1 MIRLLLL
8 VAALSIS
15 VAVYSAPSTLA
26 ERRQPLSE
34 AVEKVLSAFVQSCLP
49 EKQKQLTA
57 HMEEVVRTIGST
69 VKLTPEETQTL
80 QQASR
85 QAVDTTLKTWQPKAH
100 EAMRT
105 YLTRTSDAA
114 AIRHI
119 GMWQPEKAGPN
130 EPVEGWT
137 PPDEDAAWLATLKS
151 TLGTERLA
159 VWQEAHL
166 KDLQKAEAAISV
178 QLERW
183 IREARGPLNENLQ
196 NKIELMKKKLDLSD
210 SQVASLQKA
219 AESLL
224 DQLCSSERKRASTM
238 LLTLP
243 PAARDYIL
251 DRSTFYISFDRPSVD
266 SWNQSWNKEVAAIL
280 PADLSL
286 RWRKF
291 DTEARANEEKEYA
304 DMIKPS
310 EQQTEQ
316 RMQMEMDA
324 EIDGIVQA
332 LSLNKARETALRQ
345 LSKQAVQESLQKAR
359 KGWLQQARSYSPEDR
374 KRLRGRIYFGVND
387 NIQALR
393 LGTWTDGVKKLLS
406 EPEFKRMTVENTQRE
421 LRTYQALARACL
433 TEMDQSLMLTQE
445 QRRQLEP
452 LVTETMKPLMEQRR
466 QQYWS
471 YNSSQLFQ
479 AAAKVSQEDLRG
491 IVDPVQLRRWHD
503 LVEQK
508 STSQSTTPDMS
519 ASFTEVQDMEA
530 ATSRHLYKMFLA
542 ERGRALEVMMPQVE
556 EAARLLSLPAP
567 AVSRLTTAAKGAV
580 ESSLDYWRQMTEN
593 YVRRAAQNA
602 TPQTLLQ
609 ILAGT
614 ERSGAASRSEAS
626 PQNTELWK
634 SALQDAL
641 SAPQLKKLR
650 QSADER
656 HKYRLQAMA
665 SMSTSEVDRRRRLS
679 ADQSARVQ
687 TAIQQVLAEYLP
699 DIERYMTSHWF
710 LQYYHALVPV
720 AGVPEKELQA
730 ILTPEQWKLCKERDL
745 PDALQYWEGI
755 RSNHEQRMKR
765 DAAAAGKGVIINGG
779 LIDDE
784 E

>member
-1 MIRLLLL
+1 MIRLVLLA
-8 VAALSIS
+8 AALSIS
-15 VAVYSAPSTLA
+15 AAVYSAQSTLA
-26 ERRQPLSE
+26 ERKQPLSE

-57 HMEEVVRTIGST
+57 HMEEVVKAIGST
-69 VKLTPEETQTL
+69 VQLTPEETQTL

-130 EPVEGWT
+130 EPVEDWT
-137 PPDEDAAWLATLKS
+137 PPDEDAAWIATLKS
-151 TLGTERLA
+151 TLGTDRLA

-166 KDLQKAEAAISV
+166 KELQKAEAAISV

-183 IREARGPLNENLQ
+183 VREARGPLNENLQ
-196 NKIELMKKKLDLSD
+196 NKIELMKKKLELSD
-210 SQVASLQKA
+210 SQIAALQKA
-219 AESLL
+219 AETIL
-224 DQLCSSERKRASTM
+224 DQLCTSERKRASAM
-238 LLTLP
+238 LLALP

-251 DRSTFYISFDRPSVD
+251 DRSTFYINFDRPSVD
-266 SWNQSWNKEVAAIL
+266 SWNQSWNKEVSNVL
-280 PADLSL
+280 PVDITS
-286 RWRKF
+286 RWRQI
-291 DTEARANEEKEYA
+291 DTEERTKEEKEYA

-310 EQQTEQ
+310 EQQSEQ

-387 NIQALR
+387 DIQALR

-406 EPEFKRMTVENTQRE
+406 EPEFKRMTVDNTQRE

-452 LVTETMKPLMEQRR
+452 LVTETMKPLMEKRR

-471 YNSSQLFQ
+471 YNSVQLFQ

-491 IVDPVQLRRWHD
+491 IVDLVQLRRWHD

-508 STSQSTTPDMS
+508 ATSQSAAPDMS

-542 ERGRALEVMMPQVE
+542 ERSRALEVMMPQVE

-567 AVSRLTTAAKGAV
+567 VVSRLTTAAKGAV

-593 YVRRAAQNA
+593 YVWQAAQNA
-602 TPQTLLQ
+602 TPRTLLQ

-614 ERSGAASRSEAS
+614 ERSGAASRSDAR

-634 SALQDAL
+634 TTLQDAL
-641 SAPQLKKLR
+641 SDSQRQKLQ
-650 QSADER
+650 QSSDER
-656 HKYRLQAMA
+656 QKYRLQAMA

-765 DAAAAGKGVIINGG
+765 DAAAAGRGVIINGG

>member
-1 MIRLLLL
+1 MIRLVLLA
-8 VAALSIS
+8 AALSIS
-15 VAVYSAPSTLA
+15 AAVYSAQSTLA
-26 ERRQPLSE
+26 ERKQPLSE

-57 HMEEVVRTIGST
+57 HMEEVVKAIGST
-69 VKLTPEETQTL
+69 VQLTPEETQTL

-85 QAVDTTLKTWQPKAH
+85 QAVDTTLKIWQPKAH

-130 EPVEGWT
+130 EPVEDWT

-151 TLGTERLA
+151 TLGTDRLA
-159 VWQEAHL
+159 VWQEVHL
-166 KDLQKAEAAISV
+166 KELQKAESAISV

-183 IREARGPLNENLQ
+183 VREARGPLNENLQ
-196 NKIELMKKKLDLSD
+196 NKIELMKKKLELSD
-210 SQVASLQKA
+210 SQVAALQKA
-219 AESLL
+219 AETIL
-224 DQLCSSERKRASTM
+224 DQLCTSERKRASAM
-238 LLTLP
+238 LLALP

-251 DRSTFYISFDRPSVD
+251 DRSTFYINFDRPSVD
-266 SWNQSWNKEVAAIL
+266 AWNQSWNKEASNVL
-280 PADLSL
+280 PADLTS
-286 RWRKF
+286 RWRQI
-291 DTEARANEEKEYA
+291 DTEERTKEEQEYA

-310 EQQTEQ
+310 EQQAEQ
-316 RMQMEMDA
+316 RMQMEMEA
-324 EIDGIVQA
+324 EIDGLVQA
-332 LSLNKARETALRQ
+332 LSLNKERETALRQ

-359 KGWLQQARSYSPEDR
+359 KGWLQQARGYSPEDR
-374 KRLRGRIYFGVND
+374 KRLRGRIYFGVNED
-387 NIQALR
+387 SQALK

-406 EPEFKRMTVENTQRE
+406 EPEFKRMTLENTQRE
-421 LRTYQALARACL
+421 LRTYQALSCACL
-433 TEMDQSLMLTQE
+433 TEMDQTLMLTQE
-445 QRRQLEP
+445 QRRKLEP
-452 LVTETMKPLMEQRR
+452 LIAEAMKPLMEQRR

-471 YNSSQLFQ
+471 YNSVQLFQ
-479 AAAKVSQEDLRG
+479 TAAKVSHEDLRG
-491 IVDPVQLRRWHD
+491 ILDEVQLRRWKD

-508 STSQSTTPDMS
+508 NTSRSPTPDTG
-519 ASFTEVQDMEA
+519 ASFAEVQDMEA

-542 ERGRALEVMMPQVE
+542 ERLRTLDVMMPQVE
-556 EAARLLSLPAP
+556 EAARLLSLPP
-567 AVSRLTTAAKGAV
+567 PVVSRLTTAAKGAV
-580 ESSLDYWRQMTEN
+580 ESSLDYWRQFTEN
-593 YVRRAAQNA
+593 YVRQSVQNA
-602 TPQTLLQ
+602 TPQTIMQ

-614 ERSGAASRSEAS
+614 ERSGAASRSETR

-641 SAPQLKKLR
+641 SDSQRQKL
-650 QSADER
+650 QKSADDR
-656 HKYRLQAMA
+656 LSYRLQAMA

-687 TAIQQVLAEYLP
+687 TAVQQVLAEYLP

-730 ILTPEQWKLCKERDL
+730 IMTPEQWKLCKERDL

-755 RSNHEQRMKR
+755 RNNHEQRLKR
-765 DAAAAGKGVIINGG
+765 GVPAAGRGIIINGG
-779 LIDDE
+779 LINDDE
-784 E
+784 